1 MPIYEFNCTSCTHR
15 FEEYFSS
22 STQKRAVGCP
32 ECGGK
37 EVEKVFSVFG
47 MGANSSNNAS
57 SGGSSCA
64 SCTSTSCDTCG

>member
-1 MPIYEFNCTSCTHR
+1 MPIYEFNCVGCAHR

-22 STQKRAVGCP
+22 PAQRKAVRCP

-47 MGANSSNNAS
+47 MGGGSGGAS
-57 SGGSSCA
+57 GGGSSCA